1 MRARFVSAAAI
12 ALLLGGGLLVQQ
24 SASAATYT
32 CTSVFSGTTSGGV
45 VVPSGATCNL
55 QGATVNGTVSVA
67 PGGRLI
73 SGSDTVITGGVSA
86 SHAGTDNA
94 DPFASGAEDFSVI
107 ICNTTISGPVSISY
121 SESQVLV
128 GGTSSS
134 GGGCGGN
141 NIAGSVTL
149 SYNQGP
155 VTLAENSPNGDCNI
169 KNCHIGGSV
178 SISYNKI
185 GPVLNPPVVVL
196 DNKISGGLSCSN
208 NGDISGSNNSTGGPK
223 TGQCAGF

>member
-1 MRARFVSAAAI
+1 VRRRIFSAVGVAFLMGA
-12 ALLLGGGLLVQQ
+12 GLLVQQ
-24 SASAATYT
+24 GASAATYT
-32 CTSVFSGTTSGGV
+32 CDTVFSGTTSGGV

-73 SGSDTVITGGVSA
+73 SGSDTVITGGVIA

-121 SESQVLV
+121 SDSQVLV

-149 SYNQGP
+149 SYNKAI
-155 VTLAENSPNGDCNI
+155 VTLDNNSSSDCNI
-169 KNCHIGGSV
+169 GTCRIGGTVSV
-178 SISYNKI
+178 SYNV
-185 GPVLNPPVVVL
+185 GPVDVRNNL
-196 DNKISGGLSCSN
+196 IGGGLSCSN
-208 NGDISGSNNSTGGPK
+208 NGTITGANNTTKGPK
-223 TGQCAGF
+223 TGQCAAF